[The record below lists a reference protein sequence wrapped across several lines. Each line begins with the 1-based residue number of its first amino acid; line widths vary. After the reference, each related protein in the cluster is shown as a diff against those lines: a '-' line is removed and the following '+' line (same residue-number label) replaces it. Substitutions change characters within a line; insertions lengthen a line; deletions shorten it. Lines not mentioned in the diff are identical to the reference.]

1 MSDGV
6 QRRVSYRLRRALGP
20 VLDRAM
26 RTVTDETI
34 RVYPSGYA
42 GTVHTDIDRLESVL
56 SEHGFSWNP
65 VSMYHY
71 TRLGKQ
77 TNGSW
82 VSRESPFADRQ
93 LHAVLVR
100 QDARQ
105 IDVYAHEENNWRR
118 HPLKHVRDA
127 GIDREAG
134 SERMRAILDDLDL
147 DYRRESYVR
156 RKVGHLG
163 QRVRT
168 GLARLASR

>member
-6 QRRVSYRLRRALGP
+6 QRRLSYRLRRSFGP

-42 GTVHTDIDRLESVL
+42 GTVHTEIDRLESVL
-56 SEHGFSWNP
+56 SERGFSWNP

-100 QDARQ
+100 QDAGR
-105 IDVYAHEENNWRR
+105 IDVYAHEEFNWRR
-118 HPLKHVRDA
+118 HPLKHTRDA
-127 GIDREAG
+127 GIDRERG
-134 SERMRAILDDLDL
+134 VERMRSVLDDLGV

-163 QRVRT
+163 QRARR
-168 GLARLASR
+168 GLARMADR

>member
-6 QRRVSYRLRRALGP
+6 KRRLSYRLRRALGP
-20 VLDRAM
+20 FLDRAM
-26 RTVTDETI
+26 RAVTDETI

-42 GTVHTDIDRLESVL
+42 GTVHCEIDRLESVL
-56 SEHGFSWNP
+56 SEHGFDWNP
-65 VSMYHY
+65 VSTYHY

-100 QDARQ
+100 QARGQ
-105 IDVYAHEENNWRR
+105 IDVYAHEEYNWHR
-118 HPLKHVRDA
+118 HPLKHTRDA
-127 GIDREAG
+127 GIDRERG
-134 SERMRAILDDLDL
+134 VERMRAVLDDLDV
-147 DYRRESYVR
+147 DDRRESYVR

-163 QRVRT
+163 RRARA
-168 GLARLASR
+168 GLARIADA